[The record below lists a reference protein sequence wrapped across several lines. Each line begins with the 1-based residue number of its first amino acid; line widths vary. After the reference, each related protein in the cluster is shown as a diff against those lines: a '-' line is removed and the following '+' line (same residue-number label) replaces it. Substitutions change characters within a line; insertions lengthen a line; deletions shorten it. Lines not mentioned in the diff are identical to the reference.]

1 MNIALLQQIL
11 PWLNRGLWLV
21 GGLLCGVIAAH
32 WLALGL
38 DDAPVPLATNRT
50 HDAATARA
58 RESLTDYGVIL
69 QRNLFGVS
77 PGVLVDRSQEH
88 LPSADATTS
97 RQNTGDLTLL
107 GTVAG
112 GEAPLALLRVG
123 NELLLVRQGETLTGG
138 RSLSEVRRS
147 EVVVRYRDG
156 SLVVLPLEEDSIVE
170 GRPSPPSSTAGR
182 LNENTPRVESLGGN
196 RWRIPSEEAE
206 RARTNLNALLKTAR
220 MTPNIVDGRTEG
232 FQVVMVQ
239 PRSLLSQM
247 GLRPRD
253 VLMEINGVELDSPEK
268 ALQIFYQLREARNLS
283 LSLVRNGEPLTFDY
297 VVE

>member
-1 MNIALLQQIL
+1 MNVALLQQIL
-11 PWLNRGLWLV
+11 PWVNRGLWLV

-32 WLALGL
+32 WLALSL
-38 DDAPVPLATNRT
+38 DDAPDVP
-50 HDAATARA
+50 AAISRNADEVRP
-58 RESLTDYGVIL
+58 RERLEDYSVVL
-69 QRNLFGVS
+69 ERNLFGVA
-77 PGVLVDRSQEH
+77 PGVLVDGGQENVSGSQEAVSSQA
-88 LPSADATTS
+88 P
-97 RQNTGDLTLL
+97 GDLTLL

-112 GEAPLALLRVG
+112 GEAPLALLSVG
-123 NELLLVRQGETLTGG
+123 SELLLVREGEELSGG
-138 RSLSEVRRS
+138 RSLAEVRRS
-147 EVVVRYRDG
+147 EVVVRQRDG
-156 SLVVLPLEEDSIVE
+156 SLTVVPLQEAGAAASRA
-170 GRPSPPSSTAGR
+170 GTRAATPASPAGGA
-182 LNENTPRVESLGGN
+182 PKVESLGEN
-196 RWRIPSEEAE
+196 RWRIPSDEAE

-232 FQVVMVQ
+232 FQVVTVQ
-239 PRSLLSQM
+239 PRSLLAQM